1 MTDQYTLLSYKSPL
15 GLIILQATRDA
26 LVRVDFADKT
36 YTERNI
42 TTKPTRILRYA
53 LQELT
58 DYFIGTRHEFTVPLA
73 PNITGGT
80 PFQQQVWDALEAIPY
95 GKMVT
100 YADIAQAIG
109 APKAVRAV
117 GQAIHRNP
125 LGIIIPC
132 HRVIGKNG
140 TLTGYAAGLSRKQW
154 LLTHEQQHMP

>member
-1 MTDQYTLLSYKSPL
+1 
-15 GLIILQATRDA
+15 
-26 LVRVDFADKT
+26 
-36 YTERNI
+36 
-42 TTKPTRILRYA
+42 
-53 LQELT
+53 
-58 DYFIGTRHEFTVPLA
+58 LA